1 MDYDY
6 HSSFQRLVLA
16 YKEAEREIGE
26 AVMHSV
32 DLMVENTK
40 SLSFENDL
48 HYFLQDYPQ
57 PFTPPNPFHFV
68 PFDTDDVAEYKVNTQ
83 DVFKRAQK
91 TVNDLH
97 EEIQT
102 LEIQREED
110 VKTIQHMQQVNL
122 RKYQVTTDT
131 VELMVLAWS
140 YCSQEQVWYF
150 ISKTS
155 RAFEHSDPTQ
165 EFSWQPFSVG

>member
-1 MDYDY
+1 
-6 HSSFQRLVLA
+6 
-16 YKEAEREIGE
+16 
-26 AVMHSV
+26 
-32 DLMVENTK
+32 
-40 SLSFENDL
+40 
-48 HYFLQDYPQ
+48 
-57 PFTPPNPFHFV
+57 
-68 PFDTDDVAEYKVNTQ
+68 VNTQ